1 MTAPYGTIDD
11 TGRVQLSQTVIR
23 QGMSNVTPLMGNSR
37 IPERKVRKMPAKKV
51 SRVIDVQKN
60 NQLKYNFTGVPE
72 TDPRACFNRA
82 TWSPAVNLQQP
93 PTRDISPDIGRQL
106 SQSAVEFEDLMGH
119 HGDGLW
125 RRDDC
130 PIISHVGAD
139 ESREDTQ
146 CDDLSWDE

>member
-23 QGMSNVTPLMGNSR
+23 QGISNLTPLMGSSR

-51 SRVIDVQKN
+51 SRIIDVQKN

-93 PTRDISPDIGRQL
+93 PLGTSHTGRQL
-106 SQSAVEFEDLMGH
+106 GQSAPEFEDLVGH

-125 RRDDC
+125 RRDDS
-130 PIISHVGAD
+130 PII
-139 ESREDTQ
+139 
-146 CDDLSWDE
+146 